1 MSCAC
6 QKDPCSCTK
15 VCTKCNKDRRNQN
28 VWIERGTTPGSEN
41 APGICLLDTMTE
53 DQVINVLKRD
63 KRARHDLFRVT
74 NDPRLLEL
82 ARTVPYLPTTE
93 EADMQ
98 QTWVNRND
106 SPASIPFYGIF
117 RGRPPFAQ

>member
-1 MSCAC
+1 MSCPC
-6 QKDPCSCTK
+6 KSNPCSCTK
-15 VCTKCNKDRRNQN
+15 VCTKCNKDTKNRN
-28 VWIERGTTPGSEN
+28 VWIERGITPGSEN
-41 APGICLLDTMTE
+41 APGICMLDTMTE
-53 DQVINVLKRD
+53 EQVIHVIQRD
-63 KRARHDLFRVT
+63 QRARQDLFRVT

-82 ARTVPYLPTTE
+82 ARKVSRLPSAE

-98 QTWVNRND
+98 QSWVNRND